1 MIVGVTRMKIVQPK
15 RDAAGLFEIVLPAEA
30 TSEQTALKEKI
41 NEVLSVISKKKG
53 DANRTE
59 WLKQLKVIATNG
71 FDATNADP
79 VAARKSLEELEKS
92 VARPEPPV
100 DETTR
105 PGGYT
110 VKLPTS
116 QDHRDKDVGWQEL
129 VFEPRSGAVVPPA
142 QLKLKADIEMT
153 LTVLQTLFPDAN
165 AGPEPPKTMNAMQHQ
180 YRAYQT
186 KLLGAAQV
194 GLQQTPSDPDSS
206 RQALE
211 SLQMEVLVREGP
223 RVKNGYMQALGVW
236 AAVSGVLAAIIYLTL
251 HNNPHFSQLL
261 YAYQNLF
268 VLWIGTMIGTWLS
281 FGLRRPKLA
290 FKDLGGLEEDMLEPV
305 TRLIFT
311 GLIAITIAFIFAS
324 GMVNVSIGALNSAS
338 LLAHGSSALLIG
350 MLLGVS
356 EQALPGILTKR
367 ASQFVSEIG
376 VKG

>member
-1 MIVGVTRMKIVQPK
+1 MKIVRPK
-15 RDAAGLFEIVLPAEA
+15 EDAFEIVLPPQA
-30 TSEQTALKEKI
+30 TAEQTTLKEKI
-41 NEVLSVISKKKG
+41 NEVLSVISNKKD
-53 DANRTE
+53 DANYAE

-79 VAARKSLEELEKS
+79 DAARKSLEALEKS
-92 VARPEPPV
+92 VTRPEPPV
-100 DETTR
+100 GETTR
-105 PGGYT
+105 AGGYT
-110 VKLPTS
+110 VKLP
-116 QDHRDKDVGWQEL
+116 DPKNPDDRDVGWQEL
-129 VFEPRSGAVVPPA
+129 VFETRRGVVVPPA

-153 LTVLQTLFPDAN
+153 LTVLQTLFRDEN

-194 GLQQTPSDPDSS
+194 GLQQTPPDPDSS

-211 SLQMEVLVREGP
+211 SLQMEILVREGP
-223 RVKNGYMQALGVW
+223 RVKNGYMKALGVS
-236 AAVSGVLAAIIYLTL
+236 AAVSGALAAIIYLTL
-251 HNNPHFSQLL
+251 RNNPHFSQLL

-268 VLWIGTMIGTWLS
+268 VLWTGTMIGTWLS

-290 FKDLGGLEEDMLEPV
+290 FKDLDALEDDMVEPGV
-305 TRLIFT
+305 RLIFT
-311 GLIAITIAFIFAS
+311 GLIAITIAFIFSS
-324 GMVNVSIGALNSAS
+324 GMVNVSIGGLNSAS